1 MDPTQRQ
8 TLTEVT
14 LILEFGVIVGL
25 VWAVSL
31 EYRANQYLQAW
42 ANQNAPVLGYLL
54 NGYLAAM
61 LAGILIGSIVLFV
74 QNRPGKKGKRASS
87 DSI

>member
-8 TLTEVT
+8 TLTEAV
-14 LILEFGVIVGL
+14 LILEFAVIVIL

-42 ANQNAPVLGYLL
+42 TNQNAPFLGYLL

-61 LAGILIGSIVLFV
+61 LAGVLIGSTALFV
-74 QNRPGKKGKRASS
+74 QNRPGRGKRGSPNS
-87 DSI
+87 T

>member
-8 TLTEVT
+8 TLTEGV
-14 LILEFGVIVGL
+14 LILEFAVIVLL

-31 EYRANQYLQAW
+31 EYRANKYLQAW
-42 ANQNAPVLGYLL
+42 ANANAPVLGYLL

-61 LAGILIGSIVLFV
+61 LAGVLIGSIVLFV
-74 QNRPGKKGKRASS
+74 QNRPGKTGKQASPTS
-87 DSI
+87 T